1 MTDIVTVNPMTGDP
15 LATYGA
21 MDERAILRSLE
32 TVAAAQPDW
41 ARRSLV
47 ARVERLDELANV
59 LERRRV
65 EFARLITTEMGK
77 RLVESLAEIDKCVAT
92 CRYYVDHA
100 EEIFAP
106 HDAEGPGDR
115 NVVRLEPLG
124 TILAIMPWNFPFWQ
138 VIRFAVPALLVGN
151 GVLIKHAPNTTGC
164 ALAIEAAAVEAELE
178 GLLRTLIVDPKVVP
192 TTVERLI
199 SHDAIGAVTFT
210 GSTPA
215 GAAVAAAAGRAVKKS
230 VLELGG
236 SDPFVV
242 LDDCNVDQTVSAAVS
257 SRFGNCGQSCLAAKR
272 FVVHRRIADEFAS
285 RMVEAVSSLRVG
297 DPFDEASDLGPMARV
312 DLRDALRDQV
322 TRSTE
327 LGAQILVGQTDPS
340 DRAGWWQEP
349 IVLLG
354 GERDLSMPAM
364 AEETF
369 GPAAVIAVV
378 DDDDRAV
385 EVANATQYGLAASVW
400 SSDVDRA
407 LRIGT
412 RIRSGALFINRTVA
426 SDARLPFG
434 GVRRSGYGREL
445 GTVGAHE
452 FANVRPLVIDDVTL
466 G

>member
-1 MTDIVTVNPMTGDP
+1 MTDIVTVNPATGDP
-15 LATYGA
+15 LASYGS
-21 MDERAILRSLE
+21 MDDRAISLSLE

-41 ARRSLV
+41 ARRSLR
-47 ARVERLDELANV
+47 ARVDRLAELANV

-65 EFARLITTEMGK
+65 EFATLITTEMGK

-92 CRYYVDHA
+92 CRYYVEHA
-100 EEIFAP
+100 EEIFTP
-106 HDAEGPGDR
+106 HDAEGPGSR
-115 NVVRLEPLG
+115 NQIRLEPLG

-164 ALAIEAAAVEAELE
+164 ALAIETAMIEAEME
-178 GLLRTLIVDPKVVP
+178 GIARALVVDPAVVP

-199 SHDAIGAVTFT
+199 NHDAIGAVTFT

-215 GAAVAAAAGRAVKKS
+215 GAAVAAVAGRAVKKS

-242 LDDCNVDQTVSAAVS
+242 LDDCDLEQAVSAAVA

-272 FVVHRRIADEFAS
+272 FIVHKRIADEFTT
-285 RMVEAVSSLRVG
+285 RFVESVSALRVG
-297 DPFDEASDLGPMARV
+297 DPFDEASDLGPMARD
-312 DLRDALRDQV
+312 DLRDALCSQV
-322 TRSTE
+322 LRSVD
-327 LGAQILVGQTDPS
+327 LGAEMLVGQTDPS
-340 DRAGWWQEP
+340 DRPGWWQQP
-349 IVLLG
+349 IVLSG
-354 GERDLSMPAM
+354 GERDRLMPAM

-369 GPAAVIAVV
+369 GPAAIIAVV
-378 DDDDRAV
+378 DHDDRAV
-385 EVANATQYGLAASVW
+385 ELANDTPYGLAASIW
-400 SSDVDRA
+400 SSDVERA
-407 LRIGT
+407 LSVGR
-412 RIRSGALFINRTVA
+412 RVQSGALFINRAVA